1 MDLLETPPAAR
12 APLPLAVAVALA
24 GLGVAQA
31 LALTSEFPLPDDV
44 ALDVPLE
51 GYAFATESD
60 PAVVTFQLRN
70 AGSRLVRVTGVGAE
84 VPGLQLVDVSAA
96 GEPTGFRAVGA
107 GPAALP
113 DFDLA
118 PGAVVV
124 LHLSLRGLSCE
135 EVPADLR
142 PVSVD
147 LRTGRRVGSVQ
158 VPLPSLPDDG
168 ALADPDDETPWQR
181 VLVRDLCG

>member
-1 MDLLETPPAAR
+1 MDLLETPPATR
-12 APLPLAVAVALA
+12 EPGPLAVVVGLA
-24 GLGVAQA
+24 ALGVAQA
-31 LALTSEFPLPDDV
+31 LALTGQLPLPDGV

-51 GYAFATESD
+51 GYAFATEND

-96 GEPTGFRAVGA
+96 GEPTGFRSLGA
-107 GPAALP
+107 GPTALP
-113 DFDLA
+113 EFELA

-124 LHLSLRGLSCE
+124 LHLSLRAVSCAQ
-135 EVPADLR
+135 VPADQR

-147 LRTGRRVGSVQ
+147 VRTGPRAGSVQ

-168 ALADPDDETPWQR
+168 ALAGPDDQTPWQR
-181 VLVRDLCG
+181 VVVRDLCG